1 MNVRGKTWLVLALI
15 MLGVALS
22 VVVALALQIPTAP
35 PSQIAT
41 AGLYPYTPQVRNFT
55 LYVRDAVLK
64 LPDKTLIHVFG
75 YTDDP
80 RGRAK
85 VPGPALMMTEG
96 DMVNLTL
103 VNDEDPTKT
112 KYNPGGDGYALAIDG
127 LNLPDQGPI
136 KMGERFTYHFVAAHA
151 GTYWYHCRVNP
162 VQHLQ
167 MGLYGAFIVQSTADT
182 SVAYPD
188 TPLFNKQYTFVLSEM
203 DSVEHQQEY
212 DALNKGGSPVNWKT
226 YQPDYFLMNGK
237 AYPDTMMD
245 PQDSINATIGQTV
258 LVRLINAGSGVHM
271 MHTHGFHFLVIGAN
285 GRKLDQPYYKDT
297 LLMEPGERYDI
308 ILRLNQVGRFMFHD
322 HIDEN
327 ATNNGVYPGGMI
339 TMINVNNP
347 DGTNPAPMPSM
358 NTTTGNGT

>member
-1 MNVRGKTWLVLALI
+1 MNTRGKTRLVLAIVL
-15 MLGVALS
+15 LGVALL
-22 VVVALALQIPTAP
+22 VILALALQIPTATSP
-35 PSQIAT
+35 QIAAT
-41 AGLYPYTPQVRNFT
+41 GLYPYTPQVRNFT
-55 LYVRDAVLK
+55 LYVRDNVLK
-64 LPDKTLIHVFG
+64 LPDGAVIRVFG

-80 RGRAK
+80 HGRAK
-85 VPGPALMMTEG
+85 IPGPALMVTEG

-103 VNDEDPTKT
+103 VNDEDPTNT

-127 LNLPDQGPI
+127 FDLPDQGPI
-136 KMGERFTYHFVAAHA
+136 KMGQRFTYHFIAARA

-162 VQHLQ
+162 IQHLQ
-167 MGLYGAFIVQSTADT
+167 MGLYGAFVVQSAGDA
-182 SVAYPD
+182 SSAYPD

-203 DSVEHQQEY
+203 DSVEHQQ
-212 DALNKGGSPVNWKT
+212 DSAALNKGAPAANWSN

-245 PQDSINATIGQTV
+245 SGDSINATIGQTV
-258 LVRLINAGSGVHM
+258 LVRLINAGSEVHM

-285 GRKLDQPYYKDT
+285 GRKLSQPYYKDT
-297 LLMEPGERYDI
+297 LLMEPGDRYDI

-327 ATNNGVYPGGMI
+327 VTNNGVYPGGMI
-339 TMINVNNP
+339 TMINVNNI

-358 NTTTGNGT
+358 NTNGNGN